1 MTFEALHREIREL
14 LADEGFQET
23 TPAQA
28 GAMPPILAGK
38 HTLLLA
44 PTGMGKTESA
54 VLPILD
60 ELLSVPEEEREGFVA
75 LYVTPLRA
83 LNRDIMSRLHDWC
96 DRLGIRI
103 GVRHGDTSR
112 SERRRQS
119 KDPPEFL
126 ITTPETLQALFT
138 GHRLRGHLAG
148 VRFVVVDEI
157 HELVGN
163 ERGAQLACAL
173 ERLVRYS
180 GEFQR
185 VGLSATVG
193 NPEEAAGFLGGKDR
207 EVEIVKVPVGK
218 SLEVS
223 VEYPEPTDED
233 ITLAR
238 ELMTDPAQAAL
249 VRRMVELIEAH
260 TSTLVFV
267 NTRRMAEVLAA
278 RLAFMGRE
286 DVAVHHGSL
295 HKDERIRVETAFKQG
310 EKQGLICTSSMEL
323 GIDIGSAD
331 FVIQINSPRE
341 VARLL
346 QRVGRSGHKVGL
358 ISKGA
363 VLCADPDDVAEAT
376 VIRHKALQEDVETP
390 PIPET
395 PLDVL
400 ANQLEAMSLEGD
412 IPLNEAVSTLLR
424 ARPFWHLT
432 QAQTEDVLDLM
443 ESTYLVQRRDGE
455 LQRRGRARLHF
466 VDNLSMIP
474 DSTTFRVRDVSSR
487 KLIGTLDEA
496 FVASYIEPGALFILK
511 GHPWRVV
518 EFDTGDDDAGDQEDE
533 EDPEILAAPVKDP
546 TGAVPSWVGEEI
558 PVPYNVA
565 QDVGRLRQ
573 RLDELL
579 QAGTDATGWLA
590 DAHDLDRA
598 TADLLV
604 RSIEDQGDLVVPTH
618 EVVTLEIGKQSAVLN
633 ACLGHKT
640 NEALGTVLSGLLAAR
655 LGQSV
660 GLDTDPY
667 RVMLELP
674 RGTRPEVVHD
684 VLDEVMG
691 APLEALVASLLNNQP
706 ILRFKLVHA
715 ARKFGVLDKGAT
727 ATNVNVKRLLERF
740 KDTALHQEAIREVL
754 HERMDVE
761 QAEAYLTRLDQGEIQ
776 LVTQRISPIGEAGFE
791 ESLSL
796 VSPRRAT
803 AAILRAIEERLLDE
817 PIVLA
822 CLHCKAWKS
831 KTRVRRVTF
840 PLHCPQCNAKMI
852 ALMRPWQEAKLALAQ
867 RKDTSELPPDKAKE
881 LRRLHATASLI
892 AAHSRWAALCL
903 VARGVGPDTA
913 GRILMR
919 QPETKEDLLREI
931 MEAEVTYARTRAFWD

>member
-1 MTFEALHREIREL
+1 MSFEALHREIREL
-14 LADEGFQET
+14 LADEGFEEP

-54 VLPILD
+54 VLPMLD
-60 ELLSVPEEEREGFVA
+60 ELLSIPDEEREGFVA

-83 LNRDIMSRLHDWC
+83 LNRDIMGRLHAWC

-112 SERRRQS
+112 AERRRQS

-148 VRFVVVDEI
+148 VRFVVIDEI

-207 EVEIVKVPVGK
+207 EVEIVQVPVGK
-218 SLEVS
+218 DLEVS

-233 ITLAR
+233 VTLAR

-249 VRRMVELIEAH
+249 VRRMVELIEAN

-295 HKDERIRVETAFKQG
+295 HKDERVRVETAFKQG
-310 EKQGLICTSSMEL
+310 EKKGLICTSSMEL

-346 QRVGRSGHKVGL
+346 QRVGRAGHKVGL
-358 ISKGA
+358 ISRGA

-412 IPLNEAVSTLLR
+412 IPLNEAVATLLR
-424 ARPFWHLT
+424 ARPFRHLT
-432 QAQTEDVLDLM
+432 QDQAEDVLDLM
-443 ESTYLVQRRDGE
+443 ESTYLVQRQDGE
-455 LQRRGRARLHF
+455 LRRRGRARLHF

-518 EFDTGDDDAGDQEDE
+518 EFETGDEDE
-533 EDPEILAAPVKDP
+533 DDDEAPEILAAPVKDP

-558 PVPYNVA
+558 PVPYSVA

-579 QAGTDATGWLA
+579 RAGADATGWLA

-604 RSIEDQGDLVVPTH
+604 RSIGDQDDLVVPTH
-618 EVVTLEIGKQSAVLN
+618 ETVTLEIGKQTAVLN

-674 RGTRPEVVHD
+674 RGTRPEVVHE
-684 VLDEVMG
+684 VLDEITG
-691 APLEALVASLLNNQP
+691 APLEALIASLLNNQP

-727 ATNVNVKRLLERF
+727 ATNVNVTRLLERF
-740 KDTALHQEAIREVL
+740 KDTALHQEAVREVL
-754 HERMDVE
+754 HERMDIE
-761 QAEAYLTRLDQGEIQ
+761 QAEAFLDQVASGEVE
-776 LVTQRISPIGEAGFE
+776 LVTQRLSPIGEAGFE

-817 PIVLA
+817 PVVLA
-822 CLHCKAWKS
+822 CLHCKGWKS
-831 KTRVRRVTF
+831 KTRIRRVSF
-840 PLHCPQCNAKMI
+840 PIHCPKCNAKMI
-852 ALMRPWQEAKLALAQ
+852 TLLRPWQEDKVKLAQ
-867 RKDTSELPPDKAKE
+867 RKETGELAPDKRKD
-881 LRRLHATASLI
+881 LRRLHAIASLI
-892 AAHSRWAALCL
+892 AAHGKRAALAL